1 MKRFWKDNTGS
12 APIWAAFLI
21 LILFTLSVVVYSGVM
36 IYAKYQ
42 ACETEVQRAA
52 TITID
57 KSMDNAHVRDLML
70 DVPAESAAESFNANL
85 TETGWMLEGDCWN
98 RYENERLIYSIEDMT
113 LDIEGSTMKITA
125 VLAIL
130 LPWEI
135 GDIGKVRI
143 PINVR
148 SSVLYIE

>member
-1 MKRFWKDNTGS
+1 MTRFWKDDTGS

-42 ACETEVQRAA
+42 TCETEVQRAA

-70 DVPAESAAESFNANL
+70 DVPADSATQSFYANL
-85 TETGWMLEGDCWN
+85 IEAGWMQEDECWN
-98 RYENERLIYSIEDMT
+98 RYEDGKLIYSIEGMT
-113 LDIEGSTMKITA
+113 LDIEDSTMKITA
-125 VLAIL
+125 MLSIP

-143 PINVR
+143 PLNVR